1 MFCDTQYERNMN
13 ICKHEWYMIYDRVLS
28 INSLE
33 MTKNLHIML
42 VFVSDLKSVRQRA
55 PNCVLCM
62 TRLGIVSTYKIFEMS
77 K

>member
-1 MFCDTQYERNMN
+1 
-13 ICKHEWYMIYDRVLS
+13 MIYDRVLS

-55 PNCVLCM
+55 PNCVLRM
-62 TRLGIVSTYKIFEMS
+62 TRLGIVSTYKISEMS